1 MQMRRRCSASH
12 SSYARLRWADLIR
25 HGAAPKAQ
33 HRATFP
39 KGKAKRCVTSVHPI
53 YKNVPRPAA
62 HLNAPKGRASL
73 RHSRA
78 SYAEGVLH
86 APKARFM
93 RRRRASCAEGA
104 LHAPKARFIAAQSAA
119 TTPQFFAL
127 KGQKTAPLAQG
138 SQEMRFYFSSS
149 SSSGGGKIFAW
160 TFSMRCSSVRTTVN
174 STFL

>member
-1 MQMRRRCSASH
+1 MRQRCSASH

-73 RHSRA
+73 RRSRA

-86 APKARFM
+86 TPKACFM
-93 RRRRASCAEGA
+93 RRRRASCAEGV
-104 LHAPKARFIAAQSAA
+104 LHCGAKRRNNPSVFCPKRAKKQLPLHRGAKKCAFIFLLRLPPAEG
-119 TTPQFFAL
+119 
-127 KGQKTAPLAQG
+127 K
-138 SQEMRFYFSSS
+138 FSH
-149 SSSGGGKIFAW
+149 GL
-160 TFSMRCSSVRTTVN
+160 
-174 STFL
+174 FLCGVPPCEQR

>member
-86 APKARFM
+86 APKARF
-93 RRRRASCAEGA
+93 
-104 LHAPKARFIAAQSAA
+104 IAAQSAA

-138 SQEMRFYFSSS
+138 SQKMRFYFSSS

>member
-53 YKNVPRPAA
+53 YKNAPRPAA

-78 SYAEGVLH
+78 SLRHSRASYAEGV
-86 APKARFM
+86 
-93 RRRRASCAEGA
+93 

>member
-86 APKARFM
+86 APKARF
-93 RRRRASCAEGA
+93 
-104 LHAPKARFIAAQSAA
+104 IAAQSAA
-119 TTPQFFAL
+119 TTPQFFAQ
-127 KGQKTAPLAQG
+127 KGKKQLPLHRGAEKCAFIFLLRPPPAEG
-138 SQEMRFYFSSS
+138 EFSH
-149 SSSGGGKIFAW
+149 GL
-160 TFSMRCSSVRTTVN
+160 
-174 STFL
+174 FLCGVPPCEQR

>member
-62 HLNAPKGRASL
+62 HLNAPKGRAS
-73 RHSRA
+73 
-78 SYAEGVLH
+78 YAEGV
-86 APKARFM
+86 
-93 RRRRASCAEGA
+93 